1 MKNKTILRATAMT
14 IFAIVLILS
23 CSKQQMTTEDFAL
36 NYELPNDIAK
46 HVIQQNGLLKFEN
59 KESFDLVFQILESE
73 NKRHND
79 LLQEYCVEM
88 TSQSLEYKEISKA
101 NEFAVYEA
109 FEESLGF
116 KSLRARIAMDEAVWL
131 NNRELDLANDP
142 DNHCIVGSEM
152 RTLFNENGEIM
163 IGNSIYVVGE
173 NWLVYEIT
181 NGSFQILESL
191 RETGLNEQKSQHLTI
206 HNQESNL
213 KADDCKL
220 NQDKVYYNNYAI
232 DYRVKCRVTITNAVF
247 WHYAKAETTHYI
259 YDGQGGWDKEP
270 ADLEV
275 HVSGLIRNSDCGIT
289 TTPFNNSDAKS
300 NVKSISVKQSFGTTV
315 KAQNGEVFSVH
326 YVNDTSVFN
335 VVLDW

>member
-36 NYELPNDIAK
+36 NYKLPNDIAK

-88 TSQSLEYKEISKA
+88 TSQSMEYKEIFKA
-101 NEFAVYEA
+101 NEFAVYET

-116 KSLRARIAMDEAVWL
+116 KSLRARIAMDEEVWL

-142 DNHCIVGSEM
+142 DNHCIVGNEM

-163 IGNSIYVVGE
+163 IGNSIYVVGG
-173 NWLVYEIT
+173 NWLVYEIN
-181 NGSFQILESL
+181 NGSFEILESL
-191 RETGLNEQKSQHLTI
+191 RETGHNGQNNQQIII
-206 HNQESNL
+206 HNQVNNL
-213 KADDCKL
+213 KAGDCKL
-220 NQDKVYYNNYAI
+220 NQDNIEYENYI
-232 DYRVKCRVTITNAVF
+232 INYRVKCRVTITNAVF
-247 WHYAKAETTHYI
+247 WHYAKAELTHYI

-270 ADLEV
+270 ADLKIELR
-275 HVSGLIRNSDCGIT
+275 GPFRNQDCESPTAMNANTDESD
-289 TTPFNNSDAKS
+289 
-300 NVKSISVKQSFGTTV
+300 VKSTSVKRTFGATG
-315 KAQNGEVFSVH
+315 KAKNGEIWSDN
-326 YVNDTSVFN
+326 YVNDSIVKRII
-335 VVLDW
+335 LDW